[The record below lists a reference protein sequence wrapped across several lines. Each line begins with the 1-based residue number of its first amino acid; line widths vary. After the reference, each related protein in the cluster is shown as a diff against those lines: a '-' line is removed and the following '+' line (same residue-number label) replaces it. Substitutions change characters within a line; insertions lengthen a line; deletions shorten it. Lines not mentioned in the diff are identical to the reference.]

1 MARSRFRLAL
11 GAAALGV
18 ALLATACG
26 GSSAGGTPQQG
37 GVATWAE
44 APTASPDWIFPFIDP
59 SHNEV
64 NNTYQFQ
71 YLMYRPLYWIGNG
84 DQPSQL
90 NTDLSLA
97 QTPVYTGNQVVINLK
112 NYTWSNGEKL
122 TPADVEFF
130 LNMLFAEKKKFA
142 WYVPGE
148 FPDNV
153 KSVQTTGPSQV
164 TMTLD
169 GTYSPDWFTGDQL
182 FEITPMPQ
190 AWDKTS
196 DGAAAGSGGCATD
209 QSKCD
214 AVYNYLLN
222 KNKDVSAYAT
232 DPIWSVVD
240 GPWKLKSYT
249 TDGAADFVPNPKYSG
264 PDKPKLDGFNEIPF
278 TTPTA
283 MYNAELAG
291 KQINVGQVPQTNL
304 PKRDPNSSS
313 LVPATNPFG
322 DSYTLTPMYVWG
334 WAYSQLNYANPST
347 GPAVQQQ
354 YVREALQET
363 VDQLTDSAVAWR
375 GYAVPTSGPVPT
387 EPSTQ
392 YVPAI
397 QHTNNGEGPYA
408 FNIGNAKKLLTSHGW
423 TEQNGVMTCTDAGTG
438 ANQCGSGV
446 QAGTKLSLTL
456 DYSNANTSLSEQAQQ
471 WKSDASQA
479 GIQINLS
486 GQQFNSLISN
496 VTTCPTNASTC
507 DWQIADW
514 GYYTY
519 TAVPAGNLFFIN
531 GSAANYGSY
540 RDPQMSGLV
549 NATLHSAAQSTFD
562 SYETYA
568 AQQLPAA
575 INMPN
580 PYKVFAVSSNLH
592 GVAPLNPTARIT
604 PETWYFTK

>member
-122 TPADVEFF
+122 TPTDVEFF

-540 RDPQMSGLV
+540 RDPQMSDLV